1 LVAIRK
7 NSKVPKGSVLK
18 RGDLFDIVLI
28 QVKGGPHRDRPKT
41 TVSGFEK

>member
-18 RGDLFDIVLI
+18 RGDLFDIVLRRAER
-28 QVKGGPHRDRPKT
+28 QYVN
-41 TVSGFEK
+41 S